1 LPIPIRAIE
10 QQQRQKSPRRSQNPS
25 SNERPFWVDTVE
37 KLRFASGAKIHEEF
51 DSILR
56 AITSND

>member
-1 LPIPIRAIE
+1 LD
-10 QQQRQKSPRRSQNPS
+10 QQPSFKILAPGRRHPA
-25 SNERPFWVDTVE
+25 DTVE